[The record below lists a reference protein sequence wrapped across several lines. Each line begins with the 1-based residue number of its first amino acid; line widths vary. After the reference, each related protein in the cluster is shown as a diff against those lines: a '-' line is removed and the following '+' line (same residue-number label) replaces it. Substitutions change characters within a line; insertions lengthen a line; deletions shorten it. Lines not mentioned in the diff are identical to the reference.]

1 MGKRKR
7 KQIRPRPAQAV
18 CLIEELIPS
27 EHYSITD
34 LCQYVNITRQAYYNI
49 LSGSS
54 LPRVDVA
61 LRICDYINQLTD
73 DGYTLGDLWTLKEI
87 PQEDKQIP
95 GQIPLDL

>member
-1 MGKRKR
+1 MGKR

-27 EHYSITD
+27 ECYSITD
-34 LCQYVNITRQAYYNI
+34 LCRYVNITRQAYYNI

-61 LRICDYINQLTD
+61 LRICEYFSENFDAF
-73 DGYTLGDLWTLKEI
+73 YTLGDFWTLKDVS
-87 PQEDKQIP
+87 QEDKQIP